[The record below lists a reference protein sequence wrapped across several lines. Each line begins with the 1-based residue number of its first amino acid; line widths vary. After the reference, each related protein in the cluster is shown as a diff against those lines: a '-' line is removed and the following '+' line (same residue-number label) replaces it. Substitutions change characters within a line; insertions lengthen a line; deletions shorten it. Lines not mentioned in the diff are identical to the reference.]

1 MAQWRKVVV
10 SGSSPE
16 FSVVSASSD
25 IYATGNVKTIGDL
38 TVAGGD
44 IVLGTTSIFSGGN
57 TTSLN
62 NIDAIDATTEATI
75 ESAIDTLSNLTT
87 VGALDAGSIT
97 SGFTSID
104 VGSGAITT
112 TGTIS
117 GATGTY
123 TGTISGS
130 AVYGTTIGQNR
141 VDGVKTITIEANS
154 TINQDVTSDA
164 SPQFTGIELGHGS
177 DTTIT
182 RASAGNL
189 NIEGNVVYRAGGT
202 DVPVADGGTGA
213 STLTDGG
220 VLLGSGTGAITA
232 MGVLSDSQMIVGDGS
247 GDPVAESGAT
257 LRTSI
262 GVGTTDAVSFGSLI
276 SGSAD
281 LWVGDTTS
289 YISGSGGNFKVTGNI
304 NGTIA
309 TATQGTIDHDSLA
322 NFVANEHIDHSSV
335 SVVAGAGLT
344 GGGTIAA
351 NRTINVVGGTGI
363 TANADEITTTDG
375 EIVHD
380 NLSGF
385 VANEHIDHS
394 GVTIT
399 AGTGLTGGGTI
410 AATRTLNV
418 AGGDGITAN
427 ANDIAITAAQTTI
440 TSIYNTALKVGS
452 AASQEYVDF
461 STANE
466 VNTKINNSE
475 IHSVT
480 ATGVD
485 ITGAVTIS
493 GNLDVN
499 GDLTTI
505 DSTNLRVADRF
516 IYASSGSTS
525 GDGGLIIGTG
535 ANGIGTALGYDDSV
549 KRWGLTKEDDTAHD
563 ATAIVPRQY
572 VVSVSGSATAPST
585 NPHDFGT
592 AAGDRI
598 GMMHVNTNDGEIWIY
613 S

>member
-164 SPQFTGIELGHGS
+164 SPQFTGVNIGAAS
-177 DTTIT
+177 DTTVT
-182 RASAGNL
+182 RASAGDL
-189 NIEGNVVYRAGGT
+189 NVEGNIIYRAGGT

-220 VLLGSGTGAITA
+220 ILLGSGTGAITA
-232 MGVLSDSQMIVGDGS
+232 TAVLGDGEILI
-247 GDPVAESGAT
+247 GDGTTDPVALDIGSSTAITT
-257 LRTSI
+257 L
-262 GVGTTDAVSFGSLI
+262 
-276 SGSAD
+276 
-281 LWVGDTTS
+281 
-289 YISGSGGNFKVTGNI
+289 
-304 NGTIA
+304 GTIA
-309 TATQGTIDHDSLA
+309 TGVWNGTALTGTYIANDTIDSAHYAAGSID
-322 NFVANEHIDHSSV
+322 NEHLADDAVDSDELAAGAVDDAHLSDGV
-335 SVVAGAGLT
+335 ATGLAGAGT
-344 GGGTIAA
+344 
-351 NRTINVVGGTGI
+351 
-363 TANADEITTTDG
+363 TAT
-375 EIVHD
+375 
-380 NLSGF
+380 
-385 VANEHIDHS
+385 S
-394 GVTIT
+394 GV
-399 AGTGLTGGGTI
+399 
-410 AATRTLNV
+410 LNV
-418 AGGDGITAN
+418 IGGNGITAN
-427 ANDIAITAAQTTI
+427 ANDVAVTAAQTTI

-461 STANE
+461 STTNE

-475 IHSVT
+475 ILSVT

-485 ITGAVTIS
+485 VTGAVTIS

-499 GDLTTI
+499 GSLTTI

-535 ANGIGTALGYDDSV
+535 ANGIGTAIGYDDSV
-549 KRWGLTKEDDTAHD
+549 KRWGLSKEDDTAHD
-563 ATAIVPRQY
+563 ATAITPRQY
-572 VVSVSGSATAPST
+572 VVSVSGSATSPGATPS
-585 NPHDFGT
+585 DFGT

>member
-62 NIDAIDATTEATI
+62 NIDAIDASTEATI

-164 SPQFTGIELGHGS
+164 SPQFTGVNIGAAS
-177 DTTIT
+177 DTTVT
-182 RASAGNL
+182 RASAGDL
-189 NIEGNVVYRAGGT
+189 NVEGNIIYRAGGT

-220 VLLGSGTGAITA
+220 ILLGSGTGAITA
-232 MGVLSDSQMIVGDGS
+232 TAVLGDGEILIGDGS
-247 GDPVAESGAT
+247 GDPVALDIGSSTAITT
-257 LRTSI
+257 L
-262 GVGTTDAVSFGSLI
+262 
-276 SGSAD
+276 
-281 LWVGDTTS
+281 
-289 YISGSGGNFKVTGNI
+289 
-304 NGTIA
+304 GTIA
-309 TATQGTIDHDSLA
+309 TGVWNGTALTGTYIANDTIDSAHYAAGSID
-322 NFVANEHIDHSSV
+322 NEHLADDAVDSDELAAGAVDDAHLSDGV
-335 SVVAGAGLT
+335 ATGLAGAGT
-344 GGGTIAA
+344 
-351 NRTINVVGGTGI
+351 
-363 TANADEITTTDG
+363 TAT
-375 EIVHD
+375 
-380 NLSGF
+380 
-385 VANEHIDHS
+385 S
-394 GVTIT
+394 GV
-399 AGTGLTGGGTI
+399 
-410 AATRTLNV
+410 LNV
-418 AGGDGITAN
+418 IGGNGITAN
-427 ANDIAITAAQTTI
+427 ANDVAVTAAQTTI

-461 STANE
+461 STTNE

-475 IHSVT
+475 ILSVT

-485 ITGAVTIS
+485 VTGAVTIS

-499 GDLTTI
+499 GSLTTI

-535 ANGIGTALGYDDSV
+535 ANGIGTAIGYDDSV
-549 KRWGLTKEDDTAHD
+549 KRWGLSKEDDTAHD
-563 ATAIVPRQY
+563 ATAITPRQY
-572 VVSVSGSATAPST
+572 VVSVSGSATSPGATPS
-585 NPHDFGT
+585 DFGT

>member
-25 IYATGNVKTIGDL
+25 IHATGNIKTVGDL
-38 TVAGGD
+38 TVVGGD
-44 IVLGTTSIFSGGN
+44 IVLGGTSIFSGGD
-57 TTSLN
+57 TAQLN

-117 GATGTY
+117 GGTGTY

-130 AVYGTTIGQNR
+130 VVTGTTIGQNR

-164 SPQFTGIELGHGS
+164 SPQFTGIELGHAS

-182 RASAGNL
+182 RQGSGDL
-189 NIEGNVVYRAGGT
+189 NIEGNLVYRAGGT

-232 MGVLSDSQMIVGDGS
+232 MGVLSDSQMIVGDGT

-262 GVGTTDAVSFGSLI
+262 GVGTTDSVSFGSLI

-281 LWVGDTTS
+281 LWVGDTTN

-304 NGTIA
+304 SGSAVSASTIEA
-309 TATQGTIDHDSLA
+309 TSIAGLISTATQGTIDHDSLA

-335 SVVAGAGLT
+335 SVVAGDGLT

-351 NRTINVVGGTGI
+351 NRTLTVV
-363 TANADEITTTDG
+363 
-375 EIVHD
+375 
-380 NLSGF
+380 
-385 VANEHIDHS
+385 
-394 GVTIT
+394 
-399 AGTGLTGGGTI
+399 
-410 AATRTLNV
+410 
-418 AGGDGITAN
+418 GGDGITAN
-427 ANDIAITAAQTTI
+427 ANDVAVTAANTNL
-440 TSIYNTALKVGS
+440 TSIINSSFTKIGTATD
-452 AASQEYVDF
+452 QEYVTF
-461 STANE
+461 GTSNE
-466 VNTKINNSE
+466 VNVHINNSE
-475 IHSVT
+475 RLSVT
-480 ATGVD
+480 ATGAD
-485 ITGAVTIS
+485 ITGNVTIS

-563 ATAIVPRQY
+563 ATAIIPRQF
-572 VVSVSGSATAPST
+572 VVSVSGSATAPSA

-592 AAGDRI
+592 ASGNRI
-598 GMMHVNTNDGEIWIY
+598 GMMHVNTDDGEIWIY

>member
-141 VDGVKTITIEANS
+141 TDGLKTITIEANS

-182 RASAGNL
+182 RASAGDL
-189 NIEGNVVYRAGGT
+189 NVEGNVVYRAGGT

-220 VLLGSGTGAITA
+220 ILLGSGTGAITA
-232 MGVLSDSQMIVGDGS
+232 TAVLGDGEILI
-247 GDPVAESGAT
+247 GDGTTDPVALDIGSSTAITT
-257 LRTSI
+257 L
-262 GVGTTDAVSFGSLI
+262 
-276 SGSAD
+276 
-281 LWVGDTTS
+281 
-289 YISGSGGNFKVTGNI
+289 
-304 NGTIA
+304 GTIA
-309 TATQGTIDHDSLA
+309 TGVWNGTALTGTYIANDTIDSAHYAAGSID
-322 NFVANEHIDHSSV
+322 NEHLADDAVDSDELAAGAVDDAHLSDGV
-335 SVVAGAGLT
+335 ATGLAGAGT
-344 GGGTIAA
+344 
-351 NRTINVVGGTGI
+351 
-363 TANADEITTTDG
+363 TAT
-375 EIVHD
+375 
-380 NLSGF
+380 
-385 VANEHIDHS
+385 S
-394 GVTIT
+394 GV
-399 AGTGLTGGGTI
+399 
-410 AATRTLNV
+410 LNV
-418 AGGDGITAN
+418 IGGNGITAN
-427 ANDIAITAAQTTI
+427 ANDVAVTAAQTTI

-461 STANE
+461 STTNE

-475 IHSVT
+475 ILSVT

-485 ITGAVTIS
+485 VTGAVTIS

-499 GDLTTI
+499 GSLTTI

-535 ANGIGTALGYDDSV
+535 ANGIGTAIGYDDSV
-549 KRWGLTKEDDTAHD
+549 KRWGLSKEDDTAHD
-563 ATAIVPRQY
+563 ATAITPRQY
-572 VVSVSGSATAPST
+572 VVSVSGSATSPGATPS
-585 NPHDFGT
+585 DFGT

>member
-25 IYATGNVKTIGDL
+25 IHATGNIKTVGDL
-38 TVAGGD
+38 TVVGGD
-44 IVLGTTSIFSGGN
+44 IVLGGTSIFSGGD
-57 TTSLN
+57 TAQLN

-117 GATGTY
+117 GGTGTY

-130 AVYGTTIGQNR
+130 VVTGTTIGQNR

-164 SPQFTGIELGHGS
+164 SPQFTGIELGHAS

-182 RASAGNL
+182 RQGSGDL
-189 NIEGNVVYRAGGT
+189 NIEGNLVYRAGGT

-232 MGVLSDSQMIVGDGS
+232 MGVLSDSQMIVGDGT

-262 GVGTTDAVSFGSLI
+262 GVGTTDSVSFGSLI

-281 LWVGDTTS
+281 LWVGDTTN

-304 NGTIA
+304 SGSAVSASTIEA
-309 TATQGTIDHDSLA
+309 TSIAGLISTATQGTIDHDSLA

-335 SVVAGAGLT
+335 SVVAGDGLT

-351 NRTINVVGGTGI
+351 NRTLTVV
-363 TANADEITTTDG
+363 
-375 EIVHD
+375 
-380 NLSGF
+380 
-385 VANEHIDHS
+385 
-394 GVTIT
+394 
-399 AGTGLTGGGTI
+399 
-410 AATRTLNV
+410 
-418 AGGDGITAN
+418 GGDGITAN
-427 ANDIAITAAQTTI
+427 ANDVAVTAANTNL
-440 TSIYNTALKVGS
+440 TSIINSSFTKIGTATD
-452 AASQEYVDF
+452 QEYVTF
-461 STANE
+461 GTSNE
-466 VNTKINNSE
+466 VNVHINNSE
-475 IHSVT
+475 RLSVT
-480 ATGVD
+480 ATGAD
-485 ITGAVTIS
+485 ITGNVTIS

-563 ATAIVPRQY
+563 ATAIIPRQF

-592 AAGDRI
+592 ASGNRI
-598 GMMHVNTNDGEIWIY
+598 GMMHVNTDDGEIWIY

>member
-57 TTSLN
+57 TTSLT
-62 NIDAIDATTEATI
+62 NIDAIDASTEATI

-164 SPQFTGIELGHGS
+164 SPQFTGVNIGAAS
-177 DTTIT
+177 DTTVT
-182 RASAGNL
+182 RASAGDL
-189 NIEGNVVYRAGGT
+189 NVEGNIIYRAGGT

-220 VLLGSGTGAITA
+220 ILLGSGTGAITATAVLGDGEILIGDGTTDPVALDIGSSTAITTLGTIATGTWEATDVAVAHGGTGASTFTDGGVLLGSGTGAITA
-232 MGVLSDSQMIVGDGS
+232 TAVLGDGEILI
-247 GDPVAESGAT
+247 GDGTTDPVALDIGSSTAITT
-257 LRTSI
+257 L
-262 GVGTTDAVSFGSLI
+262 
-276 SGSAD
+276 
-281 LWVGDTTS
+281 
-289 YISGSGGNFKVTGNI
+289 
-304 NGTIA
+304 GTIA
-309 TATQGTIDHDSLA
+309 TGVWNGTALTGTYIANDTIDSAHYAAGSID
-322 NFVANEHIDHSSV
+322 NEHLADDAVDSDELAAGAVDDAHLSDGV
-335 SVVAGAGLT
+335 ATGLAGAGT
-344 GGGTIAA
+344 
-351 NRTINVVGGTGI
+351 
-363 TANADEITTTDG
+363 TAT
-375 EIVHD
+375 
-380 NLSGF
+380 
-385 VANEHIDHS
+385 S
-394 GVTIT
+394 GV
-399 AGTGLTGGGTI
+399 
-410 AATRTLNV
+410 LNV
-418 AGGDGITAN
+418 IGGNGITAN
-427 ANDIAITAAQTTI
+427 ANDVAVTAAQTTI

-461 STANE
+461 STTNE

-475 IHSVT
+475 ILSVT

-485 ITGAVTIS
+485 VTGAVTIS

-499 GDLTTI
+499 GSLTTI

-535 ANGIGTALGYDDSV
+535 ANGIGTAIGYDDSV
-549 KRWGLTKEDDTAHD
+549 KRWGLSKEDDTAHD
-563 ATAIVPRQY
+563 ATAITPRQY
-572 VVSVSGSATAPST
+572 VVSVSGSATSPGATPS
-585 NPHDFGT
+585 DFGT

>member
-164 SPQFTGIELGHGS
+164 SPQFTGVNIGAAS
-177 DTTIT
+177 DTTVT
-182 RASAGNL
+182 RASAGDL
-189 NIEGNVVYRAGGT
+189 NVEGNIIYRAGGT

-220 VLLGSGTGAITA
+220 ILLGSGTGAITA
-232 MGVLSDSQMIVGDGS
+232 TAVLGDGEILIGDGS
-247 GDPVAESGAT
+247 GDPVALDIGSSTAITT
-257 LRTSI
+257 L
-262 GVGTTDAVSFGSLI
+262 
-276 SGSAD
+276 
-281 LWVGDTTS
+281 
-289 YISGSGGNFKVTGNI
+289 
-304 NGTIA
+304 GTIA
-309 TATQGTIDHDSLA
+309 TGVWNGTALTGTYIANDTIDSAHYAAGSID
-322 NFVANEHIDHSSV
+322 NEHLADDAVDSDELAAGAVDDAHLSDGV
-335 SVVAGAGLT
+335 ATGLAGAGT
-344 GGGTIAA
+344 
-351 NRTINVVGGTGI
+351 
-363 TANADEITTTDG
+363 TAT
-375 EIVHD
+375 
-380 NLSGF
+380 
-385 VANEHIDHS
+385 S
-394 GVTIT
+394 GV
-399 AGTGLTGGGTI
+399 
-410 AATRTLNV
+410 LNV
-418 AGGDGITAN
+418 IGGNGITAN
-427 ANDIAITAAQTTI
+427 ANDVAVTAAQTTI

-461 STANE
+461 STTNE

-475 IHSVT
+475 ILSVT

-485 ITGAVTIS
+485 VTGAVTIS

-499 GDLTTI
+499 GSLTTI

-535 ANGIGTALGYDDSV
+535 ANGIGTAIGYDDSV
-549 KRWGLTKEDDTAHD
+549 KRWGLSKEDDTAHD
-563 ATAIVPRQY
+563 ATAITPRQY
-572 VVSVSGSATAPST
+572 VVSVSGSATSPGATPS
-585 NPHDFGT
+585 DFGT

>member
-25 IYATGNVKTIGDL
+25 IHATGNIKTVGDL
-38 TVAGGD
+38 TVVGGD
-44 IVLGTTSIFSGGN
+44 IVLGGTSIFSGGD
-57 TTSLN
+57 TAQLN

-117 GATGTY
+117 GGTGTY

-130 AVYGTTIGQNR
+130 VVTGTTIGQNR

-164 SPQFTGIELGHGS
+164 SPQFTGIELGHAS

-182 RASAGNL
+182 RQGSGDL
-189 NIEGNVVYRAGGT
+189 NIEGNLVYRAGGT

-232 MGVLSDSQMIVGDGS
+232 MGVLSDSQMIVGDGT

-281 LWVGDTTS
+281 LWVGDTTN

-304 NGTIA
+304 SGSAVSASTIEA
-309 TATQGTIDHDSLA
+309 TSIAGLISTATQGTIDHDSLA

-335 SVVAGAGLT
+335 SVVAGDGLT

-351 NRTINVVGGTGI
+351 NRTLTVV
-363 TANADEITTTDG
+363 
-375 EIVHD
+375 
-380 NLSGF
+380 
-385 VANEHIDHS
+385 
-394 GVTIT
+394 
-399 AGTGLTGGGTI
+399 
-410 AATRTLNV
+410 
-418 AGGDGITAN
+418 GGDGITAN
-427 ANDIAITAAQTTI
+427 ANDVAVTAAQTAI
-440 TSIYNTALKVGS
+440 TSLINSSLTKIGTATD
-452 AASQEYVDF
+452 QEYIKFDT
-461 STANE
+461 SNE
-466 VNTKINNSE
+466 VNVHINNSE
-475 IHSVT
+475 RLSVT
-480 ATGVD
+480 ATGAD
-485 ITGAVTIS
+485 ITGNVTIS

-563 ATAIVPRQY
+563 ATAIIPRQF
-572 VVSVSGSATAPST
+572 VVSVSGSATAPSA

-592 AAGDRI
+592 ASGNRI
-598 GMMHVNTNDGEIWIY
+598 GMMHVNTDDGEIWIY

>member
-104 VGSGAITT
+104 VGAGAIST

-164 SPQFTGIELGHGS
+164 SPQFTGVNIGAAS
-177 DTTIT
+177 DTTVT
-182 RASAGNL
+182 RASAGDL
-189 NIEGNVVYRAGGT
+189 NVEGNIIYRAGGT

-220 VLLGSGTGAITA
+220 ILLGSGTGAITA
-232 MGVLSDSQMIVGDGS
+232 TAVLGDGEILI
-247 GDPVAESGAT
+247 GDGTTDPVALDIGSSTAITT
-257 LRTSI
+257 L
-262 GVGTTDAVSFGSLI
+262 
-276 SGSAD
+276 
-281 LWVGDTTS
+281 
-289 YISGSGGNFKVTGNI
+289 
-304 NGTIA
+304 GTIA
-309 TATQGTIDHDSLA
+309 TGVWNGTALTGTYIANDTIDSAHYAAGSID
-322 NFVANEHIDHSSV
+322 NEHLADDAVDSDELAAGAVDDAHLSDGV
-335 SVVAGAGLT
+335 ATGLAGAGT
-344 GGGTIAA
+344 
-351 NRTINVVGGTGI
+351 
-363 TANADEITTTDG
+363 TAT
-375 EIVHD
+375 
-380 NLSGF
+380 
-385 VANEHIDHS
+385 S
-394 GVTIT
+394 GV
-399 AGTGLTGGGTI
+399 
-410 AATRTLNV
+410 LNV
-418 AGGDGITAN
+418 IGGNGITAN
-427 ANDIAITAAQTTI
+427 ANDVAVTAAQTTI

-461 STANE
+461 STTNE

-475 IHSVT
+475 ILSVT

-485 ITGAVTIS
+485 VTGAVTIS

-499 GDLTTI
+499 GSLTTI

-535 ANGIGTALGYDDSV
+535 ANGIGTAIGYDDSV
-549 KRWGLTKEDDTAHD
+549 KRWGLSKEDDTAHD
-563 ATAIVPRQY
+563 ATAITPRQY
-572 VVSVSGSATAPST
+572 VVSVSGSATSPGATPS
-585 NPHDFGT
+585 DFGT

>member
-182 RASAGNL
+182 RASAGDL
-189 NIEGNVVYRAGGT
+189 NVEGNVVYRAGGT

-220 VLLGSGTGAITA
+220 ILLGSGTGAITATAVLGDGEILIGDGSGDPVALDIGSSTAITTLGTIATGTWEATDVAVAHGGTGASTFTDGGVLLGSGTGAITA
-232 MGVLSDSQMIVGDGS
+232 TAVLGDGEILI
-247 GDPVAESGAT
+247 GDGTTDPVALDIGSSTAITT
-257 LRTSI
+257 L
-262 GVGTTDAVSFGSLI
+262 
-276 SGSAD
+276 
-281 LWVGDTTS
+281 
-289 YISGSGGNFKVTGNI
+289 
-304 NGTIA
+304 GTIA
-309 TATQGTIDHDSLA
+309 TGVWNGTALTGTYIANDTIDSAHYAAGSID
-322 NFVANEHIDHSSV
+322 NEHLADDAVDSDELAAGAVDDAHLSDGV
-335 SVVAGAGLT
+335 ATGLAGAGT
-344 GGGTIAA
+344 
-351 NRTINVVGGTGI
+351 
-363 TANADEITTTDG
+363 TAT
-375 EIVHD
+375 
-380 NLSGF
+380 
-385 VANEHIDHS
+385 S
-394 GVTIT
+394 GV
-399 AGTGLTGGGTI
+399 
-410 AATRTLNV
+410 LNV
-418 AGGDGITAN
+418 IGGNGITAN
-427 ANDIAITAAQTTI
+427 ANDVAVTAAQTTI

-461 STANE
+461 STTNE

-475 IHSVT
+475 ILSVT

-485 ITGAVTIS
+485 VTGAVTIS

-499 GDLTTI
+499 GSLTTI

-535 ANGIGTALGYDDSV
+535 ANGIGTAIGYDDSV
-549 KRWGLTKEDDTAHD
+549 KRWGLSKEDDTAHD
-563 ATAIVPRQY
+563 ATAITPRQY
-572 VVSVSGSATAPST
+572 VVSVSGSATSPGATPS
-585 NPHDFGT
+585 DFGT

>member
-25 IYATGNVKTIGDL
+25 IHATGNIKTVGDL
-38 TVAGGD
+38 TVVGGD
-44 IVLGTTSIFSGGN
+44 IVLGGTSIFSGGD
-57 TTSLN
+57 TAQLN

-117 GATGTY
+117 GGTGTY

-130 AVYGTTIGQNR
+130 VVTGTTIGQNR

-164 SPQFTGIELGHGS
+164 SPQFTGIELGHAS

-182 RASAGNL
+182 RQGSGDL
-189 NIEGNVVYRAGGT
+189 NIEGNLVYRAGGT

-232 MGVLSDSQMIVGDGS
+232 MGVLSDSQMIVGDGT

-262 GVGTTDAVSFGSLI
+262 GVGTTDSVSFGSLI

-281 LWVGDTTS
+281 LWVGDTTN
-289 YISGSGGNFKVTGNI
+289 YICGSGGNFKVTGNI
-304 NGTIA
+304 SGSAVSASTIEA
-309 TATQGTIDHDSLA
+309 TSIAGLISTATQGTIDHDSLA

-335 SVVAGAGLT
+335 SVVAGDGLT

-351 NRTINVVGGTGI
+351 NRTLTVV
-363 TANADEITTTDG
+363 
-375 EIVHD
+375 
-380 NLSGF
+380 
-385 VANEHIDHS
+385 
-394 GVTIT
+394 
-399 AGTGLTGGGTI
+399 
-410 AATRTLNV
+410 
-418 AGGDGITAN
+418 GGDGITAN
-427 ANDIAITAAQTTI
+427 ANDVAVTAANTNL
-440 TSIYNTALKVGS
+440 TSIINSSFTKIGTATD
-452 AASQEYVDF
+452 QEYVTF
-461 STANE
+461 GTSQE
-466 VNTKINNSE
+466 VNVHINNSE
-475 IHSVT
+475 RLSVT
-480 ATGVD
+480 ATGAD
-485 ITGAVTIS
+485 ITGNVTIS

-563 ATAIVPRQY
+563 ATAIIPRQF
-572 VVSVSGSATAPST
+572 VVSVSGSATAPSA

-592 AAGDRI
+592 ASGNRI
-598 GMMHVNTNDGEIWIY
+598 GMMHVNTDDGEIWIY

>member
-182 RASAGNL
+182 RASAGDL
-189 NIEGNVVYRAGGT
+189 NVEGNVVYRAGGT

-220 VLLGSGTGAITA
+220 ILLGSGTGAITA
-232 MGVLSDSQMIVGDGS
+232 TAVLGDGEILI
-247 GDPVAESGAT
+247 GDGTTDPVALDIGSSTAITT
-257 LRTSI
+257 L
-262 GVGTTDAVSFGSLI
+262 
-276 SGSAD
+276 
-281 LWVGDTTS
+281 
-289 YISGSGGNFKVTGNI
+289 
-304 NGTIA
+304 GTIA
-309 TATQGTIDHDSLA
+309 TGVWNGTALTGTYIANDTIDSAHYAAGSID
-322 NFVANEHIDHSSV
+322 NEHLADDAVDSDELAAGAVDDAHLSDGV
-335 SVVAGAGLT
+335 ATGLAGAGT
-344 GGGTIAA
+344 
-351 NRTINVVGGTGI
+351 
-363 TANADEITTTDG
+363 TAT
-375 EIVHD
+375 
-380 NLSGF
+380 
-385 VANEHIDHS
+385 S
-394 GVTIT
+394 GV
-399 AGTGLTGGGTI
+399 
-410 AATRTLNV
+410 LNV
-418 AGGDGITAN
+418 IGGNGITAN
-427 ANDIAITAAQTTI
+427 ANDVAVTAAQTTI

-461 STANE
+461 STTNE

-475 IHSVT
+475 ILSVT

-485 ITGAVTIS
+485 VTGAVTIS

-499 GDLTTI
+499 GSLTTI

-535 ANGIGTALGYDDSV
+535 ANGIGTAIGYDDSV
-549 KRWGLTKEDDTAHD
+549 KRWGLSKEDDTAHD
-563 ATAIVPRQY
+563 ATAITPRQY
-572 VVSVSGSATAPST
+572 VVSVSGSATSPGATPS
-585 NPHDFGT
+585 DFGT

>member
-16 FSVVSASSD
+16 FAVVSASSD
-25 IYATGNVKTIGDL
+25 IYATGNIKSVGDL

-44 IVLGTTSIFSGGN
+44 ITLGGTSIFSGGD

-62 NIDAIDATTEATI
+62 NIDAIDATTESTI
-75 ESAIDTLSNLTT
+75 EAAIDTLSNLTT
-87 VGALDAGSIT
+87 VGALNAGSIT

-117 GATGTY
+117 GGDGTY

-141 VDGVKTITIEANS
+141 TDGVKTITIEANS

-164 SPQFTGIELGHGS
+164 SPQFTGIELGHAS

-182 RASAGNL
+182 RASSGDL
-189 NIEGNVVYRAGGT
+189 NIEGNLVYRAGGT

-232 MGVLSDSQMIVGDGS
+232 MSVLSDGEMIVGDGS
-247 GDPVAESGAT
+247 TDPVAESGAT

-262 GVGTTDAVSFGSLI
+262 GVGTSDNVVFNNVTGVN
-276 SGSAD
+276 
-281 LWVGDTTS
+281 V
-289 YISGSGGNFKVTGNI
+289 SGSGDAFFGQYGVNYVSASGGNIQATGYVSASVMKVGTLTTSGTFAISEGGTGVTSLTDKAVLISQDSGTDAIGALALTGNGEI
-304 NGTIA
+304 I
-309 TATQGTIDHDSLA
+309 
-322 NFVANEHIDHSSV
+322 
-335 SVVAGAGLT
+335 
-344 GGGTIAA
+344 
-351 NRTINVVGGTGI
+351 VGGTNGP
-363 TANADEITTTDG
+363 AVEAAAD
-375 EIVHD
+375 V
-380 NLSGF
+380 
-385 VANEHIDHS
+385 
-394 GVTIT
+394 
-399 AGTGLTGGGTI
+399 AGTGLDASTGDGTLAI
-410 AATRTLNV
+410 NV
-418 AGGDGITAN
+418 A
-427 ANDIAITAAQTTI
+427 AAQTSI
-440 TSIYNTALKVGS
+440 TSIINTGITKIGTATNE
-452 AASQEYVDF
+452 EYIDF
-461 STANE
+461 STSNE
-466 VNTKINNSE
+466 VNTKIGNSE
-475 IHSVT
+475 ILSVT
-480 ATGVD
+480 ADGVD
-485 ITGAVTIS
+485 VTGAVTIS

-499 GDLTTI
+499 GSLTTI

-525 GDGGLIIGTG
+525 GDGGLIVGTG
-535 ANGIGTALGYDDSV
+535 ANGIGTAIGYDDSV

-563 ATAIVPRQY
+563 DTAIAPRQY
-572 VVSVSGSATAPST
+572 VVSVSGSATAPGT

-598 GMMHVNTNDGEIWIY
+598 GLMHVNTDNGEIWIY

>member
-104 VGSGAITT
+104 VGAGAIST

-164 SPQFTGIELGHGS
+164 SPQFTGVNIGAAS
-177 DTTIT
+177 DTTVT
-182 RASAGNL
+182 RASAGDL
-189 NIEGNVVYRAGGT
+189 NVEGNIIYRAGGT

-220 VLLGSGTGAITA
+220 ILLGSGTGAITATAVLGDGEILIGDGTTDPVALDIGSSTAITTLGTIATGTWEATDVAVAHGGTGASTFTDGGVLLGSGTGAITA
-232 MGVLSDSQMIVGDGS
+232 TAVLGDGEILI
-247 GDPVAESGAT
+247 GDGTTDPVALDIGSSTAITT
-257 LRTSI
+257 L
-262 GVGTTDAVSFGSLI
+262 
-276 SGSAD
+276 
-281 LWVGDTTS
+281 
-289 YISGSGGNFKVTGNI
+289 
-304 NGTIA
+304 GTIA
-309 TATQGTIDHDSLA
+309 TGVWNGTALTGTYIANDTIDSAHYAAGSID
-322 NFVANEHIDHSSV
+322 NEHLADDAVDSDELAAGAVDDAHLSDGV
-335 SVVAGAGLT
+335 ATGLAGAGT
-344 GGGTIAA
+344 
-351 NRTINVVGGTGI
+351 
-363 TANADEITTTDG
+363 TAT
-375 EIVHD
+375 
-380 NLSGF
+380 
-385 VANEHIDHS
+385 S
-394 GVTIT
+394 GV
-399 AGTGLTGGGTI
+399 
-410 AATRTLNV
+410 LNV
-418 AGGDGITAN
+418 IGGNGITAN
-427 ANDIAITAAQTTI
+427 ANDVAVTAAQTTI

-461 STANE
+461 STTNE

-475 IHSVT
+475 ILSVT

-485 ITGAVTIS
+485 VTGAVTIS

-499 GDLTTI
+499 GSLTTI

-535 ANGIGTALGYDDSV
+535 ANGIGTAIGYDDSV
-549 KRWGLTKEDDTAHD
+549 KRWGLSKEDDTAHD
-563 ATAIVPRQY
+563 ATAITPRQY
-572 VVSVSGSATAPST
+572 VVSVSGSATSPGATPS
-585 NPHDFGT
+585 DFGT